1 MVEINRL
8 RNRLKN
14 VGKNT
19 TEYRMTVVEAKA
31 LLAEIDELMK
41 PAVVQAPAAVEIK
54 NAPIVIEILD
64 GGSLG

>member
-1 MVEINRL
+1 MVEIRRL

-31 LLAEIDELMK
+31 LLAEIDKLME
-41 PAVVQAPAAVEIK
+41 PAVVQAPVMAEVKAAPVT
-54 NAPIVIEILD
+54 IEILD